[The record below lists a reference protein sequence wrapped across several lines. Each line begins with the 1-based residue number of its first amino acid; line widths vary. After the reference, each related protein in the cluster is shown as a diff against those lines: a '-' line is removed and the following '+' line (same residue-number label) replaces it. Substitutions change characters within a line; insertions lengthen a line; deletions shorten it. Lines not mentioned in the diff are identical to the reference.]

1 MILYKHVFV
10 PGAFR
15 KLRLPLLFL
24 ALVPS
29 LILDG
34 LILSGFITG
43 RSMLAP
49 IIETADITATLS
61 ALAASFM
68 LLQSWLI
75 IIYLRLRGQ
84 RARSMVL
91 EVENGL
97 IYRKCK
103 LMSIIKTDWKSG
115 YAYNDY
121 IEISGYD
128 SVRRTALGSIVLKG
142 SFKVIRRVP
151 ETEKYFGERVIRRVI
166 IPAYYKDLDR
176 AYDKLFRI
184 KVLH

>member
-1 MILYKHVFV
+1 MIIYKYEFM
-10 PGAFR
+10 PDAFR

-29 LILDG
+29 FVLDG
-34 LILSGFITG
+34 LILFGFITG

-49 IIETADITATLS
+49 IIENADITMTLS

-84 RARSMVL
+84 RSRSMVF
-91 EVENGL
+91 ETDIGL
-97 IYRKCK
+97 VYRKCK
-103 LMSIIKTDWKSG
+103 LISIVKTDWKSG
-115 YAYNDY
+115 YAYNDD
-121 IEISGYD
+121 IEISSYE
-128 SVRRTALGSIVLKG
+128 SIRRTAFGSIVLKG
-142 SFKVIRRVP
+142 SFKVIRRAP
-151 ETEKYFGERVIRRVI
+151 ETEKYFGERIIRRVI

-176 AYDKLFRI
+176 AFNEI
-184 KVLH
+184 V